1 MLTLAQLQQHLQETF
16 RVIARQAGRDSEFIQ
31 RQRKL
36 NGESFASSVVW
47 GYMANP
53 QASLAELSQAAA
65 LCGVNI
71 SPQGLA
77 QRMTA
82 SAAECLR
89 QVLEASLVMVACGG
103 EGSATFLEQFNGVY
117 LLDSTEVPLPIEWE
131 PQCSGGGN
139 QHQRRAAMKVQ
150 TLWDYQG
157 GSLHF
162 SLHPARRHDVA
173 LPVPPCRR
181 VPFGSPTVPI
191 LTPPVYKPY
200 SSKVVST
207 SPASPPKSIASTHRA
222 GNGSFRAFCSSA
234 PPPISTVKSI

>member
-117 LLDSTEVPLPIEWE
+117 LLDSTKVPLPIEWE

-139 QHQRRAAMKVQ
+139 RHQRRAAMKVQ

-157 GSLHF
+157 AACTSVCIPPAAMMSLCPCP
-162 SLHPARRHDVA
+162 PAAGCHS
-173 LPVPPCRR
+173 
-181 VPFGSPTVPI
+181 G
-191 LTPPVYKPY
+191 
-200 SSKVVST
+200 
-207 SPASPPKSIASTHRA
+207 HRQCL
-222 GNGSFRAFCSSA
+222 F
-234 PPPISTVKSI
+234 